1 MYLKK
6 QNKSSQDKKYRA
18 IIKQSKFNISST
30 SENNDIFRY
39 SYSRN
44 ASQNDYH
51 LLKEPEHLLTTRSRH
66 IISRNKTPLNLFI
79 EPDDRLNY
87 FTKKNQTFRGRDRN
101 NIRKIKD
108 SSVKKFQNSCNHN
121 ENVVNILN
129 GGDHEKNVEINFN
142 KYEIKILSDKNILKK
157 DVAQR
162 NNSAIA
168 RKNVNTIINT
178 IQKEKGTNIN
188 TIQTNTSTIPIIKR
202 SESNEFHRKKKK
214 SSSLKSQ
221 ISITTPQTP
230 KKILLKKSSTK
241 SRNNNDTK
249 ESSKIYYTVSNE
261 INILYP
267 KNVRRRKD
275 FIPCNESSIFF
286 TSVTND
292 PEDISLRDHY
302 SVSSHFGI
310 KRNCLTKQSS
320 KRTST
325 FTTEAENNYFSSGG
339 VNSNE
344 NDEKKFKKIQKHT
357 LEAKDR
363 DTKKRP
369 HSVREHQKETIDKSY
384 DEISS
389 IEKTK
394 GDKKDDDSIKIQDS
408 FEHSIESNCFKESEK
423 EEEEKK
429 ALIGRKNPL
438 HRASTISI
446 TSTVSNAKRIKDTI
460 DKPLSN
466 EIKALKFNLRKSQ
479 TKKTIKAN
487 KKFLRQLSRISEI
500 SSKNKR
506 NSQNTVNTYTS
517 INKKLSQKNNS
528 VCFHPNRNEDYS
540 LSISLDNEK
549 NKSFDMN
556 INNNFKLITEDIL
569 NQLQKNSKIIQ
580 EENGS
585 STISRNEDDD
595 SQSDCVKKSISKKAS
610 KLRSDTV
617 SKLSKN
623 LSRTN
628 SINIFELG
636 SIKITKKD
644 LVYQN
649 EPQSEE
655 NIKFIQKINN
665 EMLDKLT
672 MVNETSSEEKE
683 AVLNKIMLILD
694 IKSNKLEEKR
704 KNTIHQCS
712 SKAIGSFSLSSL
724 EETILPCIYNSAS
737 IDDEI
742 LFENILRRNKKNL
755 VSDNSKEINKYL
767 VNQYFE
773 VNLFSQII
781 INGYTDTDIVQ
792 LGNEYPLI
800 NTLIKNFTMKKKA
813 FNRQRTSIG
822 IKHHKINTLRPNKQI
837 TKEYVSEGNYN
848 SKYYNYF
855 IIADSP
861 INDLNQ
867 EKDDFDIPKINSL
880 MEKPSQSSSFFKNS
894 MKSRKKITTKNF
906 EPSQTRR
913 SSKYFYKKSTL
924 SMSNSIRCIDNN
936 NNNKIESSILN
947 RNFYNRVRDVLGNLD
962 FDKLNNQR
970 MTLENLLKKQRQQ
983 LFISPFK
990 RIRDSSPLY
999 QEEDEN
1005 QNEKPI
1011 FNKETMMYK
1020 THEIKSEMLKE
1031 CSNVKDSLFFYI
1043 KDGNYQ
1049 NFIELF
1055 SKFKINIENKDKNG
1069 NTYLNLAVQCDN
1081 ETIVLYLLGKGANVN
1096 TQNKKQNTPLHY
1108 ALSYQNFTICDMLL
1122 RSGADESVK
1131 NYKGLTP
1138 WQCLDTKYS
1147 IV

>member
-1 MYLKK
+1 M
-6 QNKSSQDKKYRA
+6 
-18 IIKQSKFNISST
+18 
-30 SENNDIFRY
+30 
-39 SYSRN
+39 
-44 ASQNDYH
+44 
-51 LLKEPEHLLTTRSRH
+51 
-66 IISRNKTPLNLFI
+66 
-79 EPDDRLNY
+79 
-87 FTKKNQTFRGRDRN
+87 
-101 NIRKIKD
+101 
-108 SSVKKFQNSCNHN
+108 KKFQNSCNHN

-129 GGDHEKNVEINFN
+129 GGDHDKNVEINFN
-142 KYEIKILSDKNILKK
+142 KYEIKILSDKNLLKK

-168 RKNVNTIINT
+168 RKNVNTIINN
-178 IQKEKGTNIN
+178 IQKGKGSSTHIN
-188 TIQTNTSTIPIIKR
+188 TIQTSTSTIIPIVNR
-202 SESNEFHRKKKK
+202 SESNDFPRGKTK

-221 ISITTPQTP
+221 ISVTPNTP

-261 INILYP
+261 INIIYP
-267 KNVRRRKD
+267 KNIRRRKD
-275 FIPCNESSIFF
+275 FVPCNESSVFY

-292 PEDISLRDHY
+292 PEDISLKDHF

-310 KRNCLTKQSS
+310 KRSCLTKQSS

-344 NDEKKFKKIQKHT
+344 NEEKKFIKIQKHT
-357 LEAKDR
+357 LEAKER
-363 DTKKRP
+363 DTKKRAQ
-369 HSVREHQKETIDKSY
+369 SVREHQKETLDKSF

-429 ALIGRKNPL
+429 SVIGRKNPL

-446 TSTVSNAKRIKDTI
+446 TSTVSNAKKIKDTI

-466 EIKALKFNLRKSQ
+466 EIKTLKYNLRKSQ
-479 TKKTIKAN
+479 TKKTLKAN

-506 NSQNTVNTYTS
+506 NSQNTVNTFTS

-528 VCFHPNRNEDYS
+528 ICFHRNRNEDYS
-540 LSISLDNEK
+540 FSISLDNEK
-549 NKSFDMN
+549 NKSFDIN
-556 INNNFKLITEDIL
+556 LNNNFKMITEEIL

-595 SQSDCVKKSISKKAS
+595 SQSDSVRKSLSKKAS
-610 KLRSDTV
+610 KLIRSDTV

-623 LSRTN
+623 LSRTS
-628 SINIFELG
+628 SINFYELG
-636 SIKITKKD
+636 SIKIAKKD
-644 LVYQN
+644 LTYQN

-672 MVNETSSEEKE
+672 MINETSSEEKE

-704 KNTIHQCS
+704 TKTIHQCS
-712 SKAIGSFSLSSL
+712 SKAIDAFSLSSL
-724 EETILPCIYNSAS
+724 EDKVLPSLYNSIS
-737 IDDEI
+737 IDDET
-742 LFENILRRNKKNL
+742 LFETIIRASIKNL
-755 VSDNSKEINKYL
+755 ISDNSKEINKYL
-767 VNQYFE
+767 VNAYFE
-773 VNLFSQII
+773 VNLFHQII
-781 INGYTDTDIVQ
+781 ICGYTDTDIVQ
-792 LGNEYPLI
+792 IGNGYPMV

-822 IKHHKINTLRPNKQI
+822 VKHRKIASLKPNKQN

-861 INDLNQ
+861 INDLVQ
-867 EKDDFDIPKINSL
+867 ENDDFELPNKLKSL
-880 MEKPSQSSSFFKNS
+880 NEKPSQSSSFFKSS
-894 MKSRKKITTKNF
+894 MRSKKKITTKNF

-924 SMSNSIRCIDNN
+924 SMSNSIRCLDNN
-936 NNNKIESSILN
+936 NQNKIESSVLN
-947 RNFYNRVRDVLGNLD
+947 RNFYHRVRDVLGNLD

-990 RIRDSSPLY
+990 RIRDTSPLY
-999 QEEDEN
+999 QEEEEN
-1005 QNEKPI
+1005 SNEKPI

-1055 SKFKINIENKDKNG
+1055 TKFKINPENKDKNG